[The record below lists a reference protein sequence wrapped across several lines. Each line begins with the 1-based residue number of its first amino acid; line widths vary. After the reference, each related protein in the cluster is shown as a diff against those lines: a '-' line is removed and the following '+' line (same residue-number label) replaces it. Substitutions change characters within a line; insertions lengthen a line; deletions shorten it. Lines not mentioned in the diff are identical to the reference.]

1 LEDFDA
7 EIVSADV
14 GKIVTVGDGIA
25 QIYGLQGA
33 MAGELLEFPGDVY
46 GMALNLEQDMVRAVI
61 MGPYEHLQ
69 EGDLVKTTGRIVE
82 VPVGPELLGRVVSP
96 LGAPL
101 DAKGPINTKKTAPVE
116 RVAAGVITRQPVD
129 TPVQTGIK
137 AIDAMIPIGRGQREL
152 IIGDRQ
158 TGKTAILLD
167 AIINQK
173 GQNLFC
179 VYVAIGQNAA
189 SIARVAKTLEEHG
202 ALEYTI
208 IVAATA
214 SEPATLQYIAPYAG
228 CAMGEYFMDQGQ
240 EALVCYDDLTKHAWA
255 YREMSLNLRRPPGRE
270 AYPGDVFYLH
280 SRLLER
286 AAKMN
291 KANGGG
297 SLTALPV
304 IETQANDVSAYI
316 PTNVIS
322 ITDGQLY
329 LQSDLFNAGIR
340 PAISVGTSVSRV
352 GGAAQTKA
360 MRQVAGRMKLE
371 LAQYR
376 ELAAFSQFA
385 SDLDKA
391 TRDQLERGGRLT
403 ELLKQAQY
411 SPMPLGLQVAEIWAG
426 TNGHLDKVSIPRVK
440 EWEEGF
446 ARFLRAEH
454 KDLLST
460 IETKKALD
468 DDLTKQLEKAVKAFN
483 RQFGVEGAEAAE
495 ETKAEAPGGKDGAA
509 KAEAA
514 AEKERKAE
522 EERRKNKERRQKE
535 RRSGTTTA
543 GGQKTER
550 RAAERRTAPRRA
562 TDPKPALAAERRTS
576 TSERRS
582 KPKATAPERRESQRR
597 KK

>member
-1 LEDFDA
+1 
-7 EIVSADV
+7 
-14 GKIVTVGDGIA
+14 
-25 QIYGLQGA
+25 
-33 MAGELLEFPGDVY
+33 
-46 GMALNLEQDMVRAVI
+46 
-61 MGPYEHLQ
+61 
-69 EGDLVKTTGRIVE
+69 
-82 VPVGPELLGRVVSP
+82 
-96 LGAPL
+96 
-101 DAKGPINTKKTAPVE
+101 
-116 RVAAGVITRQPVD
+116 
-129 TPVQTGIK
+129 
-137 AIDAMIPIGRGQREL
+137 MIPIGRGQREL

-167 AIINQK
+167 TIINQK

-179 VYVAIGQNAA
+179 IYVAIGQNAA
-189 SIARVAKTLEEHG
+189 SIARTAAILEENG

-214 SEPATLQYIAPYAG
+214 SEPATLSYIAPYAG

-322 ITDGQLY
+322 ITDGQIY
-329 LQSDLFNAGIR
+329 LQSDLFNSGIR
-340 PAISVGTSVSRV
+340 PAISVGISVSRV
-352 GGAAQTKA
+352 GGDAQTKA

-376 ELAAFSQFA
+376 ELAAFAQFA

-411 SPMPLGLQVAEIWAG
+411 SPMSLGLQVAEIWAG
-426 TNGHLDKVSIPRVK
+426 TNGHLDKVPVAKVK

-446 ARFLRAEH
+446 ARFLRADH
-454 KDLLST
+454 KELLSS

-468 DDLTKQLEKAVKAFN
+468 DDLLKQLEKAVKAFN
-483 RQFGVEGAEAAE
+483 RQFGVEGTEAADK
-495 ETKAEAPGGKDGAA
+495 TKDEAGEKTDGEDKGA
-509 KAEAA
+509 KAEPAKAGAGA
-514 AEKERKAE
+514 AETEGKAE
-522 EERRKNKERRQKE
+522 EERRKSEERRQAE
-535 RRSGTTTA
+535 RRSREARTRWRVEQLDTRLRA
-543 GGQKTER
+543 KLQILFAALDELVPRAR
-550 RAAERRTAPRRA
+550 RDGPFAVLEDYLVRTNLLHDLIAVETPDSQRSVL
-562 TDPKPALAAERRTS
+562 ALARLMRFVAEWQRANPSSSLADFIAYLDVYQQVGGDLDTDLPGRVDVEGVQLMTVYQAGVDA
-576 TSERRS
+576 
-582 KPKATAPERRESQRR
+582 KVNLPKVLKVSPDEFYSGWLIWVKQTYC
-597 KK
+597 